1 MHSHVQGI
9 CVPCHL
15 ICRVGNSARLPVQR
29 GMRSVA
35 CGWSLPIS
43 SPLTYPPP
51 PPRIPTRTLPLC
63 SHPIRKWVFGRCFYL
78 RSLVLQTPM
87 VVVGI
92 TVIPGAAVM
101 LGRMVSHH
109 HVLASCFHAMSAMH
123 AKLHFVLPSV
133 ERSPTQP
140 RCDYPSPSPSLCS
153 AGSWVCFICISNSR
167 LYNALVY
174 QHLKQKLSFLGKQIY
189 MPAHRQL

>member
-1 MHSHVQGI
+1 
-9 CVPCHL
+9 
-15 ICRVGNSARLPVQR
+15 
-29 GMRSVA
+29 MRFE
-35 CGWSLPIS
+35 
-43 SPLTYPPP
+43 
-51 PPRIPTRTLPLC
+51 RTVKFRALEL

-140 RCDYPSPSPSLCS
+140 RCDYPSPSLSLCS

-174 QHLKQKLSFLGKQIY
+174 QQKTLLFGQTNIY
-189 MPAHRQL
+189 AGAPPAVMAKPASSKCMHNQSI